1 MVFSQSLYSDAGL
14 FVNLIM
20 QSRSVGMTI
29 KNKRLLELSR
39 SESVPVSGSCPT
51 SSGFLSCSFEELFDQ
66 AWSDP
71 EYTFDDFSDEVFSD
85 DDGLDFDVK
94 KVIIIIYIFKTDRH
108 IDRHTDMHL
117 QL

>member
-1 MVFSQSLYSDAGL
+1 MHSISDG
-14 FVNLIM
+14 I
-20 QSRSVGMTI
+20 TI

-71 EYTFDDFSDEVFSD
+71 EYSFDDFSDDVFSD
-85 DDGLDFDVK
+85 TDGLDLEVK
-94 KVIIIIYIFKTDRH
+94 KVINLIFNPSFH
-108 IDRHTDMHL
+108 
-117 QL
+117 